1 MASPTVDL
9 FVLYQIIKR
18 LATPFEDTD
27 AFKLGLLDKKGK
39 RLKKASTSEEKKA
52 MTYFDRFIFNLKRI
66 LSKVG
71 LDTKTGNYAA
81 ALFLIKEA
89 HNQQEMTDQELLE
102 GVLVEY
108 NYLCENTN
116 KTYKDLFT
124 EDAPAMATG
133 PAVAGTG
140 DDPVHW
146 KQKGRPRVKGRPIDA
161 IRYIKRFKDPSSA
174 NTASK

>member
-66 LSKVG
+66 LAKVG

-146 KQKGRPRVKGRPIDA
+146 RKPKGRPKKQRRPIDA
-161 IRYIKRFKDPSSA
+161 
-174 NTASK
+174 TALLRRLDNKTPKS